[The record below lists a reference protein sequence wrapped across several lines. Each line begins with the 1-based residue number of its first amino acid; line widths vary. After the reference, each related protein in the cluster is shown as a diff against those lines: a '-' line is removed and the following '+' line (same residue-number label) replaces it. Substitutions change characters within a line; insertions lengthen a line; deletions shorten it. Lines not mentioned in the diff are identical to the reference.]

1 MYSKILVGTDTSPR
15 AGRAVEHAARLA
27 QAFGAEL
34 HVVSVYDR
42 SPGLVVA
49 AIEAP
54 VVDDSEWVL
63 EALGEVERN
72 LAAIEADL
80 IAQGVNVTTHV
91 SAGDPVKAILD
102 VAGDTGVD
110 LIVVGNKG
118 MKGGRRILGSV
129 PNSVAHKAHCHVLV
143 VQTV

>member
-1 MYSKILVGTDTSPR
+1 MYSRILVGTDTSPR
-15 AGRAVEHAARLA
+15 AGRAVEHAAELA
-27 QAFGAEL
+27 RAFGAEL

-42 SPGLVVA
+42 APGLVVA

-54 VVDDSEWVL
+54 VIDDTEWVL

-72 LAAIEADL
+72 LAAIGAAL
-80 IAQGVNVTTHV
+80 VAKGVNVTTHV
-91 SAGDPVKAILD
+91 SAGDPVRAIIETAD
-102 VAGDTGVD
+102 DIDAD

-118 MKGGRRILGSV
+118 MTGGRRILGSV